1 MNFNKVL
8 VTVTVLLLFI
18 GTAAAYTGGSGV
30 TTTECNNGVDDDNDG
45 ATDAEDSGC
54 TRPLEEDNSE
64 SHLYDTDLTHTTLQ
78 KYGYSTPPDIEKDFS
93 VFFSG
98 EVTNEYGGFI
108 EDDGETGSAGEFKEN
123 YVDSVYSS
131 SSGKYGGGQNVS
143 KVYDHGDFPDGTAF
157 PNSGFWR
164 RVIDPPNPGQN
175 EYSAI
180 LPSGDGVTCGD
191 GRENEGVDKTG
202 DNTGEDPNPQE
213 TDCRADYGR
222 VKEMYDAGGTLGT
235 ESPYNHR
242 EPQDEDGPGITCR
255 NDDVQCTGRDC
266 GICGSSCG
274 QGTCDGDYYDD
285 YNNYAWETSDQE
297 IYKQTCKVTSFNTV
311 DSLPSC
317 SKNTGCCSSYSCDR
331 YGNSCCSSGDSCF
344 FSSIHDGNKRDWEE
358 TNRRNCN
365 DYNLVDGG
373 GDLGGSEDDHYTE
386 EYPDKP
392 DNDPA
397 GTFTDFKSYNYDN
410 GPEKGNVWCGWEDTL
425 TVDADGPSGLGDGW
439 VVIESGNIVATESP
453 DGSDRV
459 GKRVKAVDT
468 ASGSN
473 IFTSKQNMIGTDCPG
488 SKQVCMKYA
497 DFYTQAGTG
506 NPGNP
511 DWTSVSEA
519 VEVSTK
525 SFTTDDSYSVCKA
538 INRINRKHGDGDGL
552 VECDYNDDSTSG
564 SSRNSNSGS
573 GPLPSACGDN
583 PNEFTAVMEGPAV
596 DENIVDQYSSD
607 NKACVDEIS
616 DCVLRGK
623 EVSEGNVSDVSPV
636 DNDNQYEMGGN
647 SPDREVCLNIDE
659 GNTEGTGDEVDADNL
674 DDDHDGDI
682 EEQGGEWYSL
692 DSETAQDYLR
702 DNPGIISSGSDDD
715 PRHIAY
721 YWRENLNPQHPDYNP
736 EGGSEGIALE
746 DDCGP
751 NVEGC
756 NKVDDSANKEP
767 TFFNFLPE
775 SGDPEEGVND
785 IHYNPTGGDEEGS
798 PNVRN
803 SFFQPQ
809 GQLNKIQDAS
819 NQLEPGM
826 DTTYPGDQFLSGVDI
841 WSNSIATE
849 DESDQYALTQYLNWS
864 ISNRGNAYAP
874 GSAPYHKDYNG
885 LERTDKQD
893 NTVSKQDKV
902 FGNSFADVN
911 NQGQGV
917 WIDPDDVKER
927 WDNSGWGTSTWSS
940 WKQKLNFN
948 NDLTGP
954 DLGYGFDLESKNL
967 GSPELRSSGN
977 IVIADIV
984 FQDEFS
990 GGNEYLEKPACG
1002 DDQREYLLEE
1012 RGETN
1017 FSAEDNGRYACA
1029 DSRDYCV
1036 QRDYQ
1041 QGVYE
1046 PGRYLQANEPGEDN
1060 GRLKQDEEY
1069 CMELAPDQVPN
1080 WYDQDYNQQA
1090 CNENTLFDERG
1101 VRWFS
1106 ESDVEE
1112 HPNAFTGGIDDDTNP
1127 KLRDEGRAD
1136 ITAKPQV
1143 SGWNTNSESPVSS
1156 GTMNTHDDI
1165 ATLGFCG
1172 GDDESEYL
1180 VTQTCTSRFCET
1192 DNSIQGVA
1200 RDPNNCVLDAGEV
1213 DGVTG
1218 SERDLYDE
1226 GEQVIVDT
1234 GSATE
1239 TLSCYGGAWHR
1250 DWPIV
1255 FLRDKAE
1262 VPLGTDG
1269 LAAFQ
1274 VINVEDSGNT
1284 FDLELEDGPD
1294 GEDLDAFTSF
1304 TETGTDEMNVTVPA
1318 QSSRTFNLE
1327 VRGNSIMS
1335 TEQVTVEAAGSGSL
1349 SGQDNLDVEIVD
1361 SSASSSSNATQRS
1374 RDVPGIGFTQLA
1386 WLAMVATTTYF
1397 LFISRRM

>member
-1 MNFNKVL
+1 MKLGKVL
-8 VTVTVLLLFI
+8 VIISILILFL
-18 GTAAAYTGGSGV
+18 GTGAAYTGGSGL
-30 TTTECNNGVDDDNDG
+30 TTTECNDGLDNDG
-45 ATDAEDSGC
+45 DGETDASDSGC
-54 TRPLEEDNSE
+54 TRPYSEDNSE
-64 SHLYDTDLTHTTLQ
+64 GHIWDTDLSAVT
-78 KYGYSTPPDIEKDFS
+78 YGGGSFDLSQTQS
-93 VFFSG
+93 VFFQGSVNIEHQDTSTASQLTEQYIDDVYNGDQYGNGERQTTDLSG
-98 EVTNEYGGFI
+98 SFPEGTVFLQ
-108 EDDGETGSAGEFKEN
+108 DEN
-123 YVDSVYSS
+123 
-131 SSGKYGGGQNVS
+131 
-143 KVYDHGDFPDGTAF
+143 
-157 PNSGFWR
+157 
-164 RVIDPPNPGQN
+164 RVVDPPNPGKALVFDNNAVKGN
-175 EYSAI
+175 E
-180 LPSGDGVTCGD
+180 VTCGD
-191 GRENEGVDKTG
+191 GRENEDISKTG
-202 DNTGEDPNPQE
+202 DNTNPTPEE

-222 VKEMYDAGGTLGT
+222 IKEMYDAGLDLDT
-235 ESPYNHR
+235 EGPYNHKGS
-242 EPQDEDGPGITCR
+242 PGMKCVNDEAYCTSASASCSSGCTDASCYFDPGGDKGYMEENTYWQIDNGGESIYR
-255 NDDVQCTGRDC
+255 KDCTRD
-266 GICGSSCG
+266 S
-274 QGTCDGDYYDD
+274 T
-285 YNNYAWETSDQE
+285 
-297 IYKQTCKVTSFNTV
+297 NTV
-311 DSLPSC
+311 DSASGA
-317 SKNTGCCSSYSCDR
+317 STGCCETDR
-331 YGNSCCSSGDSCF
+331 YGNCIDSGCSASGDSEG
-344 FSSIHDGNKRDWEE
+344 DKRSWEE
-358 TNRRNCN
+358 KDRLDCN
-365 DYNLVDGG
+365 ALNVVDGG
-373 GDLGGSEDDHYTE
+373 GDLGGSEIGQYNE
-386 EYPDKP
+386 EYPNKA

-397 GTFTDFKSYNYDN
+397 GTYTDFTAHNYDD
-410 GPEKGNVWCGWEDTL
+410 GVDSGKVWCGWEETV
-425 TVDADGPSGLGDGW
+425 TVDADGPKGNGDGW
-439 VVIESGNIVATESP
+439 VVIEGGSIVATESP
-453 DGSDRV
+453 DGSNMV
-459 GKRVKAVDT
+459 GKRVSVSVDGEDPNFENHRN
-468 ASGSN
+468 A
-473 IFTSKQNMIGTDCPG
+473 IGTGCPND
-488 SKQVCMKYA
+488 KQVCLRYA
-497 DFYTQAGTG
+497 DFYTQPGSGTMG
-506 NPGNP
+506 SPE
-511 DWTSVSEA
+511 WTGTSDGA
-519 VEVSTK
+519 VQVDSTAY
-525 SFTTDDSYSVCKA
+525 TADESYSVCKA
-538 INRINRKHGDGDGL
+538 INRINRENGDGEGL
-552 VECDYNDDSTSG
+552 MECDFETSG
-564 SSRNSNSGS
+564 TSSRNSGGGTNAGNRNK
-573 GPLPSACGDN
+573 PCGDD
-583 PNEFTAVMEGPAV
+583 PNEFTANMEGPAV
-596 DENIVDQYSSD
+596 DETILQD
-607 NKACVDEIS
+607 NPRHYEACVDEIS

-659 GNTEGTGDEVDADNL
+659 GNTGGTGDEVDADNL

-702 DNPGIISSGSDDD
+702 DNPGIISSGSDDN

-803 SFFQPQ
+803 SFFQPH

-849 DESDQYALTQYLNWS
+849 NEADQYALTQYLNWS

-885 LERTDKQD
+885 LERTNKQD

-911 NQGQGV
+911 NQGQGI
-917 WIDPDDVKER
+917 WIDPDDIKER

-940 WKQKLNFN
+940 WKQKLNFK

-1090 CNENTLFDERG
+1090 CNENTLFDEQG

-1106 ESDVEE
+1106 AEDVKD
-1112 HPNAFTGGIDDDTNP
+1112 HPDAFTGGIDDDTNP

-1136 ITAKPQV
+1136 ITAEPRA
-1143 SGWNTNSESPVSS
+1143 SGWNTNSESPASS

-1165 ATLGFCG
+1165 STLGFCG

-1192 DNSIQGVA
+1192 NNSIQGVA

-1213 DGVTG
+1213 DGVSG

-1226 GEQVIVDT
+1226 GEQVTVNT

-1239 TLSCYGGAWHR
+1239 TLACYGGAWHR

-1304 TETGTDEMNVTVPA
+1304 TETGTDKMNVTVPA

-1327 VRGNSIMS
+1327 IRGNSIMS
-1335 TEQVTVEAAGSGSL
+1335 TDQVLVEASARSGSL
-1349 SGQDNLDVEIVD
+1349 SGQDNLDVEIID
-1361 SSASSSSNATQRS
+1361 SSASSSSNTTQRS
-1374 RDVPGIGFTQLA
+1374 RDIPGIGIIQLT
-1386 WLAMVATTTYF
+1386 WLTMVATFTYF